1 MEDLGKHISELL
13 YDHDCVI
20 VPSFGGFLASNQP
33 ARIVAANNA
42 IYPPYR
48 LIAFNV
54 FLKQNDGLLANH
66 LVESKNIQ
74 YAEAL
79 HLINSFTES
88 CLEALE
94 NGKQVNVSEVGT
106 LFYDKEKNIQFEAF
120 RNITHRKESFGM
132 EAVNFIL
139 IQRGE
144 KAETKKPELE
154 NGIRPSIHENRESF
168 KLKILQN
175 KGYIGAV
182 FVGAAMVW
190 LSLNLFLTAPKNYES
205 TSLNPFDSQETII
218 TKTDS
223 LRNVPSS
230 IQNGESYNKE
240 NPNVVVVPSVETT
253 SVSTTSLDI
262 AKNNSETD
270 ETASIKP
277 AVEPSTVFV
286 EKKNSL
292 TPSGTNYYAIA
303 GVFKIKENAI
313 NLVNS
318 LQQQGFANAIRIDV
332 GGRSY
337 VAYEYRATHSD
348 AISMVDS
355 LRKKN
360 MESWIWKH

>member
-13 YDHDCVI
+13 YEHDCVI
-20 VPSFGGFLASNQP
+20 VPAFGGFLASNQP
-33 ARIVAANNA
+33 ARIVAANHA

-79 HLINSFTES
+79 HLINSFTEY

-94 NGKQVNVSEVGT
+94 NGKQVYVSEVGT

-139 IQRGE
+139 VQRGE
-144 KAETKKPELE
+144 KTEATKSVLE
-154 NGIRPSIHENRESF
+154 NGIRPSVHESKESF
-168 KLKILQN
+168 KQKIIQN

-190 LSLNLFLTAPKNYES
+190 LSLNLFLAAPKNYES
-205 TSLNPFDSQETII
+205 TSLNPFDSQETILS
-218 TKTDS
+218 KNDS
-223 LRNVPSS
+223 LRNIPST
-230 IQNGESYNKE
+230 IQNGESYKNE
-240 NPNVVVVPSVETT
+240 NPNIVVVPSVDTT
-253 SVSTTSLDI
+253 SVALTESGIS
-262 AKNNSETD
+262 KNNSEPV
-270 ETASIKP
+270 ETESIKST
-277 AVEPSTVFV
+277 VEPPSIVI
-286 EKKNSL
+286 EKKNNIS
-292 TPSGTNYYAIA
+292 PAGTNYYAIA

-313 NLVNS
+313 NLVNT
-318 LQQQGFANAIRIDV
+318 LHQQGFANAIRLEV
-332 GGRSY
+332 GGRNY
-337 VAYEYRATHSD
+337 VAYESRVTSAE
-348 AISMVDS
+348 AVSMIDS

>member
-20 VPSFGGFLASNQP
+20 VPAFGGFLASNQP
-33 ARIVAANNA
+33 ARIVAANHA

-79 HLINSFTES
+79 HLINSFAES
-88 CLEALE
+88 CIEALE
-94 NGKQVNVSEVGT
+94 NGKQVNVNEVGT

-120 RNITHRKESFGM
+120 RNITHRKESFGL

-139 IQRGE
+139 VQRGE
-144 KAETKKPELE
+144 KTETTKSVLE
-154 NGIRPSIHENRESF
+154 NGIRPSVHEGRESF
-168 KLKILQN
+168 KQKILQN

-190 LSLNLFLTAPKNYES
+190 LSLNLFLSAPKNYES

-218 TKTDS
+218 SKTDS
-223 LRNVPSS
+223 LRNIPST
-230 IQNGESYNKE
+230 IQNGESYKND
-240 NPNVVVVPSVETT
+240 NPNIVVVPSVETT
-253 SVSTTSLDI
+253 SVVSSNPEI
-262 AKNNSETD
+262 QKNNSEPL

-277 AVEPSTVFV
+277 IVEPPPVIV
-286 EKKNSL
+286 EKKNTISR
-292 TPSGTNYYAIA
+292 TGNNYYAIA

-313 NLVNS
+313 NLVNT
-318 LQQQGFANAIRIDV
+318 LQQQGFADAALIEV

-337 VAYEYRATHSD
+337 VAYESVTTPSD

-360 MESWIWKH
+360 LESWIWKH